1 MKCQRPHYFVKKE
14 STPQNILI
22 PRVDNK
28 ILSFLLVP
36 AYRPSEGSRQA
47 LGAAMLKGAESL
59 RGEWRGWVSGGD
71 TLSLESVLFGC
82 DFCLK

>member
-28 ILSFLLVP
+28 ILSFLLAP
-36 AYRPSEGSRQA
+36 AYGPSKGSRQA

-59 RGEWRGWVSGGD
+59 RGGGRLGVGRGHIVSGSGF
-71 TLSLESVLFGC
+71 VRV
-82 DFCLK
+82 